1 MMRNALLSLVLLVI
15 LIVGVVGASTAY
27 TLDETEQAVILQF
40 GRPVG
45 QPITEAGLH
54 FKWPFIQEVRRFD
67 KRILAWDGDP
77 NQITTRE
84 RQFIKIDT
92 TARWRIVDPLL
103 FLQSVRDESGAQS
116 RLDDVIDSVV
126 RDAISSTNLPQIVR
140 SSNWAGDLDAEDLAV
155 EVEQTPAP
163 DSAAIGR
170 EELER
175 EILTEA
181 MRGMGQYGIELVD
194 VRIKRVNYVTSVE
207 NRVFDRMIS
216 ERQRVAQQ
224 FRSEGEGEASRI
236 KGETQR
242 DMAQIRSMAQRDAEI
257 IRGQAD
263 AEATRIYAEAYGR
276 DPEFY
281 SFLRTLESYR
291 KSLGQGTTLM
301 LSGDSAY
308 FEFLRGERV
317 E

>member
-1 MMRNALLSLVLLVI
+1 MQNALLSLVLLVI
-15 LIVGVVGASTAY
+15 LIVVVVGASAAY

-140 SSNWAGDLDAEDLAV
+140 SSSWAGDLDAEDLAV

-163 DSAAIGR
+163 DSAAMGR

-308 FEFLRGERV
+308 FEFLRGDRAE
-317 E
+317 

>member
-1 MMRNALLSLVLLVI
+1 MRNALLSLVLLVI